1 MSREN
6 LELRGRIIQKFGS
19 QGRFAQHIGKTQQTV
34 TAKLN
39 NRVQFTQNDILEWCN
54 ALDIPADDVGKY
66 FFDQKLS
73 KAEST
78 QGR

>member
-73 KAEST
+73 KSERT
-78 QGR
+78 

>member
-6 LELRGRIIQKFGS
+6 LALRGRIIQKYGS
-19 QGRFAQHIGKTQQTV
+19 QGKFAKHIGKTEQTV

-39 NRVQFTQNDILEWCN
+39 NRVQFSQNDILAWCD
-54 ALDIPADDVGKY
+54 ALDISADDVGKY

-73 KAEST
+73 KTESS
-78 QGR
+78 